1 MDSSKKIEV
10 LKALQAD
17 ARLSYEELGKQTG
30 ISAAQAQSIVEEAE
44 KNHEI
49 LAYKAIINW
58 EKVAGEEETLAL
70 IEVKTMPQSEVG
82 FDAIAAN
89 VYRFPEARDVYLV
102 SGAYD
107 LAVIVKGKNMRQ
119 IADFVS
125 QKLAPVEGVQA
136 TATYFFMKKYKE
148 DGHIVDNYDEVRRQM
163 MML

>member
-1 MDSSKKIEV
+1 MNSKKIEV

-17 ARLSYEELGKQTG
+17 ARLSYGELGKQTG
-30 ISAAQAQSIVEEAE
+30 LSAKEAE
-44 KNHEI
+44 AIVKKAEADQEI
-49 LAYKAIINW
+49 LAYKTVVNW
-58 EKVAGEEETLAL
+58 EKVDGAEEVLAL
-70 IEVKTMPQSEVG
+70 IEVKTVPQAEVG

-107 LAVIVKGKNMRQ
+107 LCVIVKGKSMRQ

-125 QKLAPVEGVQA
+125 QKLAPTEGIQA
-136 TATYFFMKKYKE
+136 TATYFLMKKYKE
-148 DGHIVDNYDEVRRQM
+148 DGHIVDNYNDVRRQM